1 MNPIENSQMAPLQG
15 NFNMYQNPMIIHLIS
30 IEHWIILIKHRIHI
44 LVHITHSWIHLINQY
59 NPMFNGNQMYNPMM
73 NQMMGQFPNK
83 MMSNYMAQNPKGKF
97 LQGM

>member
-15 NFNMYQNPMIIHLIS
+15 NFNMYQNPM
-30 IEHWIILIKHRIHI
+30 IKHRIHI